1 LHGDV
6 PADAFPLFT
15 AGNYGPNSSKHYR
28 SPATLAVTPKMKTL
42 ALYSIAAIMYVT
54 GGALMKY
61 SQGLTQVLPTL
72 GLTALFS
79 TGALIQAR
87 AMRYEQLGS
96 SYVVVL
102 GLEAL
107 LAITLGG
114 LLFGEQLSARAVAG
128 IALVVIGIVLLRF
141 P

>member
-1 LHGDV
+1 
-6 PADAFPLFT
+6 
-15 AGNYGPNSSKHYR
+15 
-28 SPATLAVTPKMKTL
+28 MKTL
-42 ALYSIAAIMYVT
+42 VLYSIAATLYVI

-61 SQGLTQVLPTL
+61 SQGLTQALPTL

-96 SYVVVL
+96 SYILVL

-107 LAITLGG
+107 LALILGT
-114 LLFGEQLSARAVAG
+114 LLFGEQLSGRAAAG
-128 IALVVIGIVLLRF
+128 ITLVVIGIVLLRL

>member
-1 LHGDV
+1 VKTLV
-6 PADAFPLFT
+6 LYSLA
-15 AGNYGPNSSKHYR
+15 
-28 SPATLAVTPKMKTL
+28 ATL
-42 ALYSIAAIMYVT
+42 YVI

-61 SQGLTQVLPTL
+61 SQGLTQALPTL

-96 SYVVVL
+96 SYILVL

-107 LAITLGG
+107 LALILGA
-114 LLFGEQLSARAVAG
+114 LLFGEQVSGRAAAG
-128 IALVVIGIVLLRF
+128 ITLVVMGIVLLRF

>member
-1 LHGDV
+1 
-6 PADAFPLFT
+6 
-15 AGNYGPNSSKHYR
+15 
-28 SPATLAVTPKMKTL
+28 MKTL
-42 ALYSIAAIMYVT
+42 ALYSIAAIMYVA

-61 SQGLTQVLPTL
+61 SQGLTQALPTL

-87 AMRYEQLGS
+87 AMRYEELGS
-96 SYVVVL
+96 SYVAVL

-107 LAITLGG
+107 LAITLGA
-114 LLFGEQLSARAVAG
+114 LLFGEQLSARAAAG
-128 IALVVIGIVLLRF
+128 IALVVIGIVLLRL

>member
-1 LHGDV
+1 
-6 PADAFPLFT
+6 
-15 AGNYGPNSSKHYR
+15 
-28 SPATLAVTPKMKTL
+28 MKTIV
-42 ALYSIAAIMYVT
+42 LYSIAAIMYVT
-54 GGALMKY
+54 GGVLMKY
-61 SQGLTQVLPTL
+61 SQGLTQALPTL

-96 SYVVVL
+96 SYILVL

-107 LAITLGG
+107 LAIILGM
-114 LLFGEQLSARAVAG
+114 LLFGERLSGRAAAG
-128 IALVVIGIVLLRF
+128 VTLVVIGIVLLRI

>member
-1 LHGDV
+1 
-6 PADAFPLFT
+6 
-15 AGNYGPNSSKHYR
+15 
-28 SPATLAVTPKMKTL
+28 MKTL
-42 ALYSIAAIMYVT
+42 VLYSMAAIMYVA

-61 SQGLTQVLPTL
+61 SQGLTQALPTL

-96 SYVVVL
+96 SYVLVL

-107 LAITLGG
+107 LATLLGTF
-114 LLFGEQLSARAVAG
+114 LFSEQLSGRAVAG
-128 IALVVIGIVLLRF
+128 ITLVVVGIVLLRF

>member
-1 LHGDV
+1 
-6 PADAFPLFT
+6 
-15 AGNYGPNSSKHYR
+15 
-28 SPATLAVTPKMKTL
+28 MKTL
-42 ALYSIAAIMYVT
+42 VLYSIAAIMYVA

-61 SQGLTQVLPTL
+61 SQGLTQALPTL

-96 SYVVVL
+96 GYVLVL

-107 LAITLGG
+107 LATILGT
-114 LLFGEQLSARAVAG
+114 LLFSEQLSGRAVAG
-128 IALVVIGIVLLRF
+128 ITLVVVGIVLLRF

>member
-1 LHGDV
+1 M
-6 PADAFPLFT
+6 
-15 AGNYGPNSSKHYR
+15 
-28 SPATLAVTPKMKTL
+28 KML
-42 ALYSIAAIMYVT
+42 VLYLIAAIMYVT

-61 SQGLTQVLPTL
+61 SQGLTQTLPTL

-79 TGALIQAR
+79 AGALIQAR

-96 SYVVVL
+96 SYALVL

-107 LAITLGG
+107 LATILGM
-114 LLFGEQLSARAVAG
+114 LLFNEQLSGRAAVG
-128 IALVVIGIVLLRF
+128 IAFVVIGIVLLRL

>member
-1 LHGDV
+1 
-6 PADAFPLFT
+6 
-15 AGNYGPNSSKHYR
+15 
-28 SPATLAVTPKMKTL
+28 MKTL
-42 ALYSIAAIMYVT
+42 VLYSIAAIMYVT

-61 SQGLTQVLPTL
+61 SQGLTLALPTL

-96 SYVVVL
+96 SYILVL

-107 LAITLGG
+107 LAIILGM
-114 LLFGEQLSARAVAG
+114 LLFGEQLSGRAAAG
-128 IALVVIGIVLLRF
+128 ITLVVIGIVLLRF

>member
-1 LHGDV
+1 
-6 PADAFPLFT
+6 
-15 AGNYGPNSSKHYR
+15 
-28 SPATLAVTPKMKTL
+28 MKTFV
-42 ALYSIAAIMYVT
+42 LYSIAAIMYVA

-96 SYVVVL
+96 SYVLVL

-107 LAITLGG
+107 LATILGT
-114 LLFGEQLSARAVAG
+114 LLFSEQLSGRAVAG
-128 IALVVIGIVLLRF
+128 ITLVVVGIVLLRF

>member
-1 LHGDV
+1 
-6 PADAFPLFT
+6 
-15 AGNYGPNSSKHYR
+15 
-28 SPATLAVTPKMKTL
+28 M
-42 ALYSIAAIMYVT
+42 
-54 GGALMKY
+54 
-61 SQGLTQVLPTL
+61 PTL

-96 SYVVVL
+96 SYALVL

-107 LAITLGG
+107 LATILGT
-114 LLFGEQLSARAVAG
+114 LLFSEQLSGRAVAG
-128 IALVVIGIVLLRF
+128 ITLVVVGIVLLRF

>member
-1 LHGDV
+1 
-6 PADAFPLFT
+6 
-15 AGNYGPNSSKHYR
+15 
-28 SPATLAVTPKMKTL
+28 MKTL
-42 ALYSIAAIMYVT
+42 VLYSIAAIMYVT

-61 SQGLTQVLPTL
+61 SQGLTQALPTV

-96 SYVVVL
+96 SYILVL

-107 LAITLGG
+107 LAIILGM
-114 LLFGEQLSARAVAG
+114 LLFGEQLSGRATAG
-128 IALVVIGIVLLRF
+128 ITLVVIGIVLLRF